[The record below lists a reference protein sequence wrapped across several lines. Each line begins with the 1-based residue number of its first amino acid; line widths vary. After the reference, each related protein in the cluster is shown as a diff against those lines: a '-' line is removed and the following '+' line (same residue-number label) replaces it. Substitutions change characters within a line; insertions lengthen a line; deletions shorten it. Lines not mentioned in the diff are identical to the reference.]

1 MVSEA
6 KRRANNKYDLANYT
20 VVGCK
25 IRKEVAD
32 QFRDEC
38 KRRGTSPNEV
48 FREAIRDFMKSSG
61 IEISFS
67 KSDTLQ
73 PPQDMVK

>member
-1 MVSEA
+1 MVTEA
-6 KRRANNKYDLANYT
+6 KRKANNKYDLANYT

-48 FREAIRDFMKSSG
+48 FKDAIRVFMGAAG
-61 IEISFS
+61 IEISFTKTDS
-67 KSDTLQ
+67 LQ
-73 PPQDMVK
+73 SPQDMLK